1 MANPRVALQMAMLA
15 LEDVR
20 DYLSKAALSEDA
32 YEQVAEELFSL
43 YRTIAKEEREVSD
56 D

>member
-20 DYLSKAALSEDA
+20 DYLSKAALSSDA
-32 YEQVAEELFSL
+32 AKQAAEELFAL
-43 YRTIAKEEREVSD
+43 YQTIAKEEREVSD